1 MLSDGTS
8 EQAFSLAQVHTR
20 SAENKIAGMS
30 STAALPLQKLCQQ
43 SPDGIAAFTLQ
54 PSDRAA
60 AQRIPLYG
68 LTTKKS
74 FWCNVRSKARRCS
87 SSQKYGTGCPALSI
101 ISSAFPGKSD
111 VSNSFMC
118 QLYMNS
124 IFIISIGKTL
134 YNAASSIETVVFLRI
149 LPALIFMLSSSQAKS
164 SDISLSN
171 MLY

>member
-1 MLSDGTS
+1 MLT
-8 EQAFSLAQVHTR
+8 QVHTR

-43 SPDGIAAFTLQ
+43 S
-54 PSDRAA
+54 SDRAA
-60 AQRIPLYG
+60 AQRIPFIWIDHGKTVLVQCAV
-68 LTTKKS
+68 LHRNTE
-74 FWCNVRSKARRCS
+74 
-87 SSQKYGTGCPALSI
+87 PAVLRYPKN
-101 ISSAFPGKSD
+101 SAFPGKRD

-134 YNAASSIETVVFLRI
+134 YNAASAIETVVFLRI
-149 LPALIFMLSSSQAKS
+149 LPTLIFMLSSSQTKS
-164 SDISLSN
+164 SDIFRLD

>member
-1 MLSDGTS
+1 MLT
-8 EQAFSLAQVHTR
+8 QVHTR
-20 SAENKIAGMS
+20 SVENKIAGMS

-43 SPDGIAAFTLQ
+43 SPDGISAFTFQ
-54 PSDRAA
+54 PFDRAA

-68 LTTKKS
+68 LTTEKS
-74 FWCNVRSKARRCS
+74 FWCNVQSKARRYS
-87 SSQKYGTGCPALSI
+87 SSQKYGTGCPAVSKKNPLS
-101 ISSAFPGKSD
+101 PGKRD

-134 YNAASSIETVVFLRI
+134 YNAASSIETVVFLQI
-149 LPALIFMLSSSQAKS
+149 LPTLIFMLSSSQAKP
-164 SDISLSN
+164 SDIFRPD